1 MKSFFG
7 NIKDTCILDEN
18 GRVLTSWSDQ
28 RIQKKGQFAGRQPMK
43 KDVDNLMDIDDNNL
57 LVISV
62 LVALLKA
69 VENLLEHLNHHASA
83 KEVGSIERSEQR
95 WPTKMNGW

>member
-1 MKSFFG
+1 
-7 NIKDTCILDEN
+7 
-18 GRVLTSWSDQ
+18 
-28 RIQKKGQFAGRQPMK
+28 MK
-43 KDVDNLMDIDDNNL
+43 KDVDNLLDIDDSNL

-69 VENLLEHLNHHASA
+69 VENLLEHWNHHASA

-95 WPTKMNGW
+95 

>member
-1 MKSFFG
+1 
-7 NIKDTCILDEN
+7 
-18 GRVLTSWSDQ
+18 
-28 RIQKKGQFAGRQPMK
+28 MK

-95 WPTKMNGW
+95 